1 MRLHFN
7 SDATSVA
14 TSRKLQSV
22 IHATE
27 AKVEEVAYKTGDDV
41 SKVSSFNTLPLLE
54 TPEGTFFSSN
64 TIIRYLASAF
74 KKDLYGGDNNYTKS
88 LVDQWLDITTCDFE
102 PAVRGIPR
110 HVNGEKIDFGKLM
123 EDVNKFLT
131 FVDKHLSDRKFLVG
145 DSLSIADLSLASSVS
160 VVFGVM
166 FG

>member
-1 MRLHFN
+1 M
-7 SDATSVA
+7 
-14 TSRKLQSV
+14 
-22 IHATE
+22 
-27 AKVEEVAYKTGDDV
+27 
-41 SKVSSFNTLPLLE
+41 
-54 TPEGTFFSSN
+54 
-64 TIIRYLASAF
+64 
-74 KKDLYGGDNNYTKS
+74 
-88 LVDQWLDITTCDFE
+88 VDQWLDITTCDFE

-131 FVDKHLSDRKFLVG
+131 FVDKHLSERKFLVG